1 MKANM
6 ENYAGPPDLDMSI
19 KAGNN
24 TAPMTTSTMRMIRY
38 ANFAFRGC
46 LEDTAFI
53 LGLFDDRELPDE
65 LKSTE
70 FHQAGTCSTVEG
82 AIFSSKI
89 KASLCSC
96 AGQNCNNEDASE
108 DIGAVP
114 AHQDVNPSS
123 FSAEC
128 PPQSLFSSD
137 DNDTMPVACSAWS
150 PCPGSKLCCP
160 APDSSTNICK
170 DPLYAKQVAGAK
182 CSEARFTNNATGQIL
197 SAIMQTNVTDMNMP
211 FPPFSSDCNQA
222 QSSSSKY
229 LTKCKT
235 HSVVLSI
242 TADFLHY
249 NGPEL
254 QSNVVGLW
262 MSLGFGP
269 KSTADIGK
277 VSLMTRMCAEEL
289 FAEAMSN
296 GFPMI
301 GNGVETLTANILMFN
316 APVTISLQACNSD
329 VTGGCANAIQP
340 LSAIAVGECLGG
352 FEGSSCGEI
361 EIAGLIFSQ
370 LLDSIMNYTI
380 DDYPSQPC
388 PPGLTGALCDYDI
401 DACSSSPCENN
412 GTCIDLE
419 NSFHCMCMVGF
430 IGQRCNVG
438 PGQPTSAPAPN
449 NSSGASTPPSN
460 FLINGTSN
468 CLPGQTGS
476 NCTSVGPGQS
486 TSAPS
491 PRNSSGASTPPSN
504 SSINGTSNC
513 PPGQTGSDC
522 TSVRPGQPTSA
533 PSPRNSSGTSV
544 RPNNSHAGN
553 GTSNCPPGQAGGN
566 CTSETEILLASM
578 SDDKEKKG
586 ANSIYPTAATIL
598 LSFMFLNNW
607 QPIES

>member
-1 MKANM
+1 MKGSIFWVICYCILLVCVNASNSCNYCVGVAVQGGANSEPFLSIEKSFNNDINEELSKVPELSGLAANAGCARTTTINKSCNNQCVTIAMKANM

-19 KAGNN
+19 KTGNN
-24 TAPMTTSTMRMIRY
+24 TAPMTTSAMRMIRY

-53 LGLFDDRELPDE
+53 LGLLDDRELPDQ

-123 FSAEC
+123 FSGMIANDDRLEIINIREKANGKSYFAVGAVAEC

-160 APDSSTNICK
+160 TPESSTNLCK
-170 DPLYAKQVAGAK
+170 DPLYAKQVVGAK
-182 CSEARFTNNATGQIL
+182 CSEARFTNNATGQSL

-235 HSVVLSI
+235 YSVVLSI
-242 TADFLHY
+242 AADFLHY

-254 QSNVVGLW
+254 QSDIFGLW

-289 FAEAMSN
+289 FAEAMSS

-361 EIAGLIFSQ
+361 EIAGLIISQ

-380 DDYPSQPC
+380 DDNPSQPC
-388 PPGLTGALCDYDI
+388 PTGLTGALCDY
-401 DACSSSPCENN
+401 
-412 GTCIDLE
+412 GKLE
-419 NSFHCMCMVGF
+419 
-430 IGQRCNVG
+430 
-438 PGQPTSAPAPN
+438 
-449 NSSGASTPPSN
+449 
-460 FLINGTSN
+460 
-468 CLPGQTGS
+468 LP
-476 NCTSVGPGQS
+476 
-486 TSAPS
+486 
-491 PRNSSGASTPPSN
+491 
-504 SSINGTSNC
+504 
-513 PPGQTGSDC
+513 
-522 TSVRPGQPTSA
+522 
-533 PSPRNSSGTSV
+533 
-544 RPNNSHAGN
+544 
-553 GTSNCPPGQAGGN
+553 
-566 CTSETEILLASM
+566 
-578 SDDKEKKG
+578 
-586 ANSIYPTAATIL
+586 
-598 LSFMFLNNW
+598 
-607 QPIES
+607 